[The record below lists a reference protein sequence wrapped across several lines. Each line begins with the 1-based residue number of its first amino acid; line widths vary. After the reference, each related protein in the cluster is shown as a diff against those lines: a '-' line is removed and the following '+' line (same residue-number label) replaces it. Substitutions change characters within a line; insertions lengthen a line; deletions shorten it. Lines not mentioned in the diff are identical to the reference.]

1 MPEITLRPIEPPDE
15 EFLYRL
21 YASTREEELA
31 PLTWDDAQKAAFLRM
46 QYAAQ
51 THHYHTHYAD
61 CAFQIILADGVPI
74 GRLYLDRAEH
84 EFRIIDIA
92 LLPEWRGQGI
102 GGALL
107 ESILAEADAL
117 GRLVSLYV
125 EGFNRASQ
133 LYERLGFV
141 QGKLEG
147 VYYYM
152 ERKPQPNTAA
162 R

>member
-1 MPEITLRPIEPPDE
+1 MAEITLRPIEPPDE
-15 EFLYRL
+15 EFLYRV

-51 THHYHTHYAD
+51 SLHYHTHYAD
-61 CAFQIILADGVPI
+61 CAFLIVLADGVPI
-74 GRLYLDRAEH
+74 GRLYLDRAED

-102 GGALL
+102 GGGLL

-117 GRLVSLYV
+117 GRPVSLYV

-141 QGKLEG
+141 QGKMEG

-152 ERKPQPNTAA
+152 ERPPTPPAVP
-162 R
+162 